1 MTKEEFSQEFDILYN
16 NVSSNQAPGLTEYEK
31 SVFLTK
37 AQDEIIKNYFTNKP
51 NGNKYQEGIEDSAK
65 RYSDFSCLITVAE
78 IAAIASSSTIDKRGQ
93 IINLPTNLMISL
105 NERFSIRTG
114 TEATTETDSYQVL
127 PITLQEYQRL
137 MSKPSG
143 DPLKRQVW
151 KLMGNSANGNGS
163 VEIIS
168 HWKDSRTANNKLII
182 RYVRRPYPII
192 LEPLTEQG
200 LTINGQSVPYGNS
213 SSKYSKL
220 KDGETDNYY
229 IVYTNNEGNKQIYS
243 EIDASNKVTYQWT
256 SATVD
261 AKVNSLNIQT
271 DSSEACE
278 LAKELHPEILQR
290 AVELAKIFYIGQPAE
305 VINSGQRSE

>member
-1 MTKEEFSQEFDILYN
+1 MTASEFSQEFDILYN
-16 NVSSNQAPGLTEYEK
+16 NIASNQAPGLTEYEK

-37 AQDEIIKNYFTNKP
+37 AQDEVIKNYFTGKP

-78 IAAIASSSTIDKRGQ
+78 IAAVDSPSTIDKRGQ
-93 IINLPTNLMISL
+93 IINLPANLMISL
-105 NERFSIRTG
+105 NERFSVRTG
-114 TEATTETDSYQVL
+114 AQANTETDSYQVL

-137 MSKPSG
+137 ISKPSG

-168 HWKDSRTANNKLII
+168 HWKDTRTPNNKLII

-192 LEPLTEQG
+192 LEPLIQQG
-200 LTINGQSVPYGNS
+200 LTINGQSVPYGNTS
-213 SSKYSKL
+213 KKYSSL
-220 KDGETDNYY
+220 KEGDTDNYY
-229 IVYTNNEGNKQIYS
+229 IVYTNNDGNRQIYS
-243 EIDASNKVTYQWT
+243 EINDSNKVTYQWT
-256 SATVD
+256 SATVET
-261 AKVNSLNIQT
+261 KVASLNSQI
-271 DSSEACE
+271 DGSEACE

-290 AVELAKIFYIGQPAE
+290 AVELAKVFYTGQPAD
-305 VINSGQRSE
+305 VINAGQRSE